1 MIHYRLRAS
10 YQEYLETIRREKA
23 EAPTECEH
31 EYSAVVYGGVTEN
44 QYRECEICGD
54 KAEVHADP

>member
-10 YQEYLETIRREKA
+10 YQDYLETIRREKA

-31 EYSAVVYGGVTEN
+31 EYSAVVYDGILRN
-44 QYRECEICGD
+44 PYRMCEHCGD
-54 KAEVHADP
+54 EVEVEES